1 MNIFSKKNTFGYVE
15 FWNERNCRLKKSS
28 FLFLPLLY
36 VVHVLYHVTNF
47 SFIFFYFLANDF
59 LPHFMIGYI
68 TSLGRYK
75 QVLHSN
81 LNLRRSEPTYLHFT

>member
-1 MNIFSKKNTFGYVE
+1 MAESIEAFSLIY
-15 FWNERNCRLKKSS
+15 NEMYRIRMP
-28 FLFLPLLY
+28 FLFLPLLN

-59 LPHFMIGYI
+59 LPHFMIGNI

>member
-1 MNIFSKKNTFGYVE
+1 MAESIEAFSLIN
-15 FWNERNCRLKKSS
+15 NEMYSIRMP
-28 FLFLPLLY
+28 FLFLPLLN

-59 LPHFMIGYI
+59 LLHFIMGVVI